1 MRLKPI
7 FYLVSLGAFAGL
19 AGAEIASAEIIKGPY
34 LQNVKTG
41 GITVMWES
49 DQPTQGIVLYGKTA
63 DYGETVVEPLEE
75 TEARRIHE
83 IHIRGLE
90 IETTYHYKVL
100 SGRDASPDRTFQT
113 AVRPDSPFR
122 VVYYGDNKNGPHMHR
137 RNALQI
143 SAEKPNI
150 VLQCGDLVNRGNIYS
165 QWERLFFTPAKPLI
179 DHVPIYPSLGNH
191 EDNAEHYFRF
201 FSLPRTESW
210 YSFEYGNA
218 HFVVLD
224 SNEDHLTAGSPQ
236 LEWLI
241 EDLKTSQAPWKF
253 VSFHHPPFTAG
264 GNYYTHH
271 RVRLKNLLHPIFE
284 KYGVDIV
291 FNGHDHN
298 YERSRPIISAQGKR
312 PVTYVVNGN
321 GGTPLR
327 YVGEREWTLISKR
340 VFGYTV
346 VEVHGQR
353 LELRGKTIDGDV
365 IDTLEIDKSDEAAY
379 QKYVEAALAFES
391 IDDREETADLL
402 NRAEDLWEEAQEAE
416 ETGGDGNTSEAYARA
431 LDMLDKAYE
440 LDATCAECVVAI
452 GIVNHLLGRQSQ
464 AIELLHKGM
473 ALKPQYP
480 NSYEALA
487 GIYLD
492 GNRLEKAIDVVLKWR
507 EIEPDQT
514 AAEEALARIYSK
526 QGKPGKAIAAL
537 CRALVIVPSDAGVHE
552 DLAGLYAELGLHAEA
567 IQHYQQAMKWI
578 DAEDTEQL
586 QELQRSIEA
595 LSR

>member
-1 MRLKPI
+1 MRLKALR
-7 FYLVSLGAFAGL
+7 YLVSVTVLACL

-41 GITVMWES
+41 GITIMWES
-49 DQPTQGIVLYGKTA
+49 GQPTLGIVVYGKTA
-63 DYGETVVEPLEE
+63 EYGASAEE

-83 IHIRGLE
+83 VHLSGLA

-100 SGRDASPDRTFQT
+100 SGRDASLDRTFQT

-122 VVYYGDNKNGPHMHR
+122 FVFYGDNKNGPHMHR

-191 EDNAEHYFRF
+191 EDNAEHYFQF

-218 HFVVLD
+218 HFAVLD
-224 SNEDHLTAGSPQ
+224 SNEDHLSEGSPQ
-236 LEWLI
+236 VEWLI
-241 EDLKTSQAPWKF
+241 EDLKGSQATWKF

-264 GNYYTHH
+264 GNYYTSH

-284 KYGVDIV
+284 QHGVDIV

-298 YERSRPIISAQGKR
+298 YERSRPIISREGKQ

-327 YVGEREWTLISKR
+327 YVGEREWTLISRR
-340 VFGYTV
+340 VFGYTLV
-346 VEVHGQR
+346 DMRGSR
-353 LELRGKTIDGDV
+353 LELHAKTIDGEV
-365 IDTLEIDKSDEAAY
+365 IDTLVIDKADSLAY
-379 QKYVEAALAFES
+379 KKYVEGALAFEA
-391 IDDREETADLL
+391 IADRTETAHLL
-402 NRAEDLWEEAQEAE
+402 DGAEELWEEAEEAE
-416 ETGGDGNTSEAYARA
+416 ESGGDGNSSEAYERA
-431 LDMLDKAYE
+431 LKMVEKAYE
-440 LDATCAECVVAI
+440 LDPTCAECVVAM
-452 GIVNHLLGRQSQ
+452 GIVNNLLGRQDL
-464 AIELLHKGM
+464 AVELLNKGRQ
-473 ALKPQYP
+473 LKPQFP
-480 NSYEALA
+480 DSYEELVE
-487 GIYLD
+487 IYLD
-492 GNRLEKAIDVVLKWR
+492 RGELEKAVDIAFRWRDV
-507 EIEPDQT
+507 EPDQT
-514 AAEEALARIYSK
+514 DPEEELAEIYTE
-526 QGKPGKAIAAL
+526 QGKPEKAIAAL
-537 CRALVIVPSDAGVHE
+537 RRALVIVPSDSGVHQ
-552 DLAGLYAELGLHAEA
+552 DLAELYAELGLHAEA
-567 IQHYQQAMKWI
+567 IKHYQEAMKWL
-578 DAEDTEQL
+578 DAENTEEL
-586 QELQRSIEA
+586 QELARSIEA

>member
-1 MRLKPI
+1 MHSKPLR
-7 FYLVSLGAFAGL
+7 YLASLAALACL

-34 LQNVKTG
+34 LQNVKTD

-49 DQPTQGIVLYGKTA
+49 DQPTLGIVVYGKTA
-63 DYGETVVEPLEE
+63 EYGASAEE

-83 IHIRGLE
+83 VHLSGLE
-90 IETTYHYKVL
+90 VETAYHYKVL

-113 AVRPDSPFR
+113 AVSRDSPFR
-122 VVYYGDNKNGPHMHR
+122 FAYYGDNKNGPHMHR

-191 EDNAEHYFRF
+191 EDNAEHYFQF

-224 SNEDHLTAGSPQ
+224 SNEDHLIEGSPQ
-236 LEWLI
+236 VEWLI
-241 EDLKTSQAPWKF
+241 EDLKGSQATWKF

-264 GNYYTHH
+264 GNYYTSH

-284 KYGVDIV
+284 QYGVDIV

-298 YERSRPIISAQGKR
+298 YERSRPIISREGKR

-327 YVGEREWTLISKR
+327 YVGEREWTLVSKR
-340 VFGYTV
+340 VFGYTLV
-346 VEVHGQR
+346 DIHGSR
-353 LELRGKTIDGDV
+353 LELRAKTIDGDV
-365 IDTLEIDKSDEAAY
+365 FDTLVIDKADSLADK
-379 QKYVEAALAFES
+379 KYVNGALAFEA
-391 IDDREETADLL
+391 IADRAETAHLL
-402 NRAEDLWEEAQEAE
+402 DGAEELWEEAEEAE
-416 ETGGDGNTSEAYARA
+416 ESGADGNSSEAYERA
-431 LDMLDKAYE
+431 LKMVEKAYE
-440 LDATCAECVVAI
+440 LDPTCAECVVAM
-452 GIVNHLLGRQSQ
+452 GIVNNLLGRQDL
-464 AIELLHKGM
+464 AVELLNKGRQ
-473 ALKPQYP
+473 LKPQFP
-480 NSYEALA
+480 DSYEELVE
-487 GIYLD
+487 IYLD
-492 GNRLEKAIDVVLKWR
+492 RGDLEKAVDIALHWR
-507 EIEPDQT
+507 EFEPDQT
-514 AAEEALARIYSK
+514 DPEEELAEIYIE
-526 QGKPGKAIAAL
+526 QGKPEKAIAAL
-537 CRALVIVPSDAGVHE
+537 RRALVIVPSDSGVHQ
-552 DLAGLYAELGLHAEA
+552 DLAELYAELGLHAEA
-567 IQHYQQAMKWI
+567 IKHYQEAMKWL
-578 DAEDTEQL
+578 DAENTEEL
-586 QELQRSIEA
+586 QELARSIEA